1 MTNFTIA
8 WITLPF
14 IFGFVIYLLPQ
25 LDKYLVLSAI
35 LISGV
40 YSLKIL
46 LTNQSFSLDLLDNF
60 GVTLTVDHLS
70 GYFILTNSIVT
81 LAVIIYCWQ
90 REKIAF
96 FYGQIIFL
104 HGSLNS
110 AFITTDFISLYVALE
125 VIGMVAFIL
134 IAYPRNDKSIWIAF
148 RYLFISSI
156 VLLFYLAGAIL
167 VYKANHSFAFD
178 GLINAP
184 PEAIVLILLGLFVK
198 GGIFVSG
205 LWLPQTHS
213 EAQTPVSALLS
224 GIVIKASILPLI
236 RCAAVREDIDF
247 IIRVFAVATAFLG
260 VFYAL
265 FEKDIKRLLAF
276 STISQMGFILAS
288 PAVGGFYAL
297 THGLAKC
304 TLFLCAGNLPSRNLS
319 QLKNQSINTNLWL
332 PLSLASLSAIGFPF
346 FSSFEAKAL
355 TYKNLLSWQVIPMNI
370 LAIGTGIYL
379 LQLILLPY
387 KNNQENNDN
396 SSVSL
401 AATILIIG
409 IITANVIY
417 YSAYSLINIMKALIT
432 FALSCLCY
440 AFIFRKITI
449 NILPILEKFD
459 HLVGFMALIPVMI
472 YGILLIINSPIING

>member
-1 MTNFTIA
+1 MTNITVA
-8 WITLPF
+8 WIALPF
-14 IFGFVIYLLPQ
+14 ILGFVIYLLPKF
-25 LDKYLVLSAI
+25 DKYLALFGT
-35 LISGV
+35 LISV
-40 YSLKIL
+40 AFSLKIFSG
-46 LTNQSFSLDLLDNF
+46 NESFNIELLDNF
-60 GVTLTVDHLS
+60 GVTLIVDNLS
-70 GYFILTNSIVT
+70 SYFILTNALVT
-81 LAVIIYCWQ
+81 IAVIIYCWD

-96 FYGQIIFL
+96 FYGQIILL

-125 VIGMVAFIL
+125 IVGMVAFIL
-134 IAYPRNDKSIWIAF
+134 IAYPRTDKSIWVAF
-148 RYLFISSI
+148 RYLFVSSI

-167 VYKANHSFAFD
+167 VYKANQSFRFD

-184 PEAIVLILLGLFVK
+184 PEAIVLIILGLFVK
-198 GGIFVSG
+198 GGIFLSG

-213 EAQTPVSALLS
+213 EAETPVSALLS

-236 RCAAVREDIDF
+236 RCAAVSEDIDF
-247 IIRVFAVATAFLG
+247 IVRVFAIATAFLG

-304 TLFLCAGNLPSRNLS
+304 TLFLCAGNLPTRNLS
-319 QLKNQSINTNLWL
+319 DLKNQSINTNLWI

-355 TYKNLLSWQVIPMNI
+355 TYQNLLPWQVIPMNI
-370 LAIGTGIYL
+370 IAIGTGIYL
-379 LQLILLPY
+379 VQLILLPY
-387 KNNQENNDN
+387 KSNKENNSN
-396 SSVSL
+396 SYVQL

-417 YSAYSLINIMKALIT
+417 YSAYSLINILKALIS
-432 FALSCLCY
+432 FAISCFCY
-440 AFIFRKITI
+440 AFIFRKLTI
-449 NILPILEKFD
+449 NIPRTLEKFD
-459 HLVGFMALIPVMI
+459 HLVGFMSLISVMV
-472 YGILLIINSPIING
+472 YGILLMINSPLL